1 MAVALRHRHVLD
13 HGETHGLGC
22 AETESAR
29 IADVER
35 HDFVA
40 LALELLGAPR
50 ETSANLVLDV
60 AQALAGAD
68 LGFLGHR
75 DSQKRGRRENNSIAP
90 RLRARAARNRAQ
102 FTMSRQRRQATW
114 CESSTD
120 SVSGR
125 ISAHVD
131 SAAEQRVRKAHPLG
145 RSTADGVSPCTE
157 CIASRA
163 RSSAGS
169 SSGTDS
175 NN

>member
-68 LGFLGHR
+68 LGFPGHR
-75 DSQKRGRRENNSIAP
+75 DSQKRGGVRITRSRPACAPARRGIGLNS
-90 RLRARAARNRAQ
+90 Q
-102 FTMSRQRRQATW
+102 
-114 CESSTD
+114 C
-120 SVSGR
+120 
-125 ISAHVD
+125 
-131 SAAEQRVRKAHPLG
+131 
-145 RSTADGVSPCTE
+145 
-157 CIASRA
+157 
-163 RSSAGS
+163 
-169 SSGTDS
+169 
-175 NN
+175 